1 MMRLLRLRLSIFIGV
16 TFYTVEKQDE
26 AAADA
31 ITAPPR
37 LRVNPLIR
45 CSGDRKKIGFTLRRE
60 DAKVLRLP
68 RAIRTSGQVRDD
80 SAAVKTGASRFR
92 MNTIGGSTVILAAP
106 QQSRLGRSS

>member
-45 CSGDRKKIGFTLRRE
+45 CSGDRKKMGFTRRRE
-60 DAKVLRLP
+60 DVALAAAMRIS
-68 RAIRTSGQVRDD
+68 AQVRED
-80 SAAVKTGASRFR
+80 SAAAETAASRFR
-92 MNTIGGSTVILAAP
+92 VNTISRSTVILAAP